1 MSFLT
6 AEQRELAQAIGS
18 LLKERRHT
26 VAVAESSTGGL
37 VSAALLSVPGASAY
51 FLGGGVLYTLASRQ
65 KMAGL
70 AEEQLANYR
79 GPTAEGVAVLADAIR
94 LRLGATWGLA
104 ESGVAGPAPGRH
116 GQPVGYTALAAA
128 GPATRSQVIETGLSD
143 REANMVQFTTA
154 SLRLFLDALRGVGQT

>member
-6 AEQRELAQAIGS
+6 AEQREIAQAIGR
-18 LLKERRHT
+18 LLSERRQT
-26 VAVAESSTGGL
+26 VAIAESSTGGL

-65 KMAGL
+65 RMAGV

-79 GPTAEGVAVLADAIR
+79 GPTPEGVAALAEAMR
-94 LRLGATWGLA
+94 LRMGATWALA
-104 ESGVAGPAPGRH
+104 ESGVAGPGPSRY
-116 GQPVGYTALAAA
+116 GQPIGYTALAVA
-128 GPATRSQVIETGLSD
+128 GPVRRSQAIETGQAD

-154 SLRLFLDALRGVGQT
+154 SLRLFLDVLRGVGQP